1 APSAHFGP
9 TAERVHREQVCLE
22 VCPSSNLQTA
32 AAADLASHPVG
43 PLHRLGFPVALSTDT
58 RLMSRTRT
66 SRAMLLAAQTCAR
79 VLPTLGPLHRL
90 GFPVALRSDNRLMS
104 RTRTSRE
111 MLLAAQTF
119 DWGLADLEQI
129 ALTCLDARFAPAA
142 QRHALRDEVV
152 LPAFRAVGGADRNA

>member
-1 APSAHFGP
+1 PSGAAPGPHDPTAGATPDPNAAARPASGSDAPTAGFGP
-9 TAERVHREQVCLE
+9 TAQRVHREQVCLE
-22 VCPSSNLQTA
+22 VCPSSNLQTG

-43 PLHRLGFPVALSTDT
+43 PLHRLGFPVALS
-58 RLMSRTRT
+58 
-66 SRAMLLAAQTCAR
+66 
-79 VLPTLGPLHRL
+79 
-90 GFPVALRSDNRLMS
+90 SDNRLMS

-129 ALTCLDARFAPAA
+129 VLTGLDAGFAPVA
-142 QRHALRDEVV
+142 QRQALRDEVV